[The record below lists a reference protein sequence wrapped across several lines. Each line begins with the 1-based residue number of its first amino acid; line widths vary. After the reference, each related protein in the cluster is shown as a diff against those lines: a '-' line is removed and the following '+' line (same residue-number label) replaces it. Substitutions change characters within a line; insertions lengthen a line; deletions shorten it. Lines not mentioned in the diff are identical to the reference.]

1 MRLLTIL
8 FCFAASAA
16 AQNWQL
22 VWSDEFN
29 GPAVD
34 STKWEF
40 QIGDGT
46 AYGIP
51 GWGNNELQWY
61 RQENATIANGI
72 LIITAKRETFAGRN
86 HTSTRMRTLNKGE
99 WKFGRIEMRAKL
111 PSGQGLWP
119 AFWMLPTDNVYGG
132 WAASGEIDIMELVG
146 HQPNRSYGTLHYGG
160 SWPNN
165 KSSGTSYALPV
176 QNFSDDFHLF
186 AIEWQAGEMRWYV
199 DNVHYQTQTSW
210 WSAGGPFP
218 APFDQRFHI
227 LLNVAVGGNWPGNP
241 DASTIFPQTLQ
252 VDYVRVYQDG
262 ATAVEE
268 KDSAFLSKEF
278 ALHQNYPN
286 PFNPTTLI
294 RYDLPQ
300 ADSVLLEIFDMSGRK
315 VQTLINQHQ
324 RAGRYLIPFDGRA
337 LSGGVYICK
346 MRTTNFQQAF
356 KMVLLR

>member
-1 MRLLTIL
+1 M
-8 FCFAASAA
+8 
-16 AQNWQL
+16 
-22 VWSDEFN
+22 
-29 GPAVD
+29 
-34 STKWEF
+34 
-40 QIGDGT
+40 
-46 AYGIP
+46 
-51 GWGNNELQWY
+51 
-61 RQENATIANGI
+61 
-72 LIITAKRETFAGRN
+72 
-86 HTSTRMRTLNKGE
+86 
-99 WKFGRIEMRAKL
+99 
-111 PSGQGLWP
+111 
-119 AFWMLPTDNVYGG
+119 
-132 WAASGEIDIMELVG
+132 
-146 HQPNRSYGTLHYGG
+146 
-160 SWPNN
+160 
-165 KSSGTSYALPV
+165 